1 MFQLPQAIQVDNTA
15 NKLLYQAAQDAQEQQ
30 KEISQLIQKNEQI
43 RREAFGGAQKQL
55 FDIASAQNVPV
66 EVQNQII
73 KSGLDGITQMYK
85 NRSGIK
91 SVDFSLA
98 ASQVLLNAKQTAT
111 SYQQYLGGGDKIIAD
126 LKEKGFDEVN
136 MKTALAQSIYDMAQV
151 QGPQGPVMQRVPKD
165 PSKLGDPIEFLRK
178 EVDANPQKYL
188 NREMSGKKLTEYFS
202 GYKPAELKTSTTQD
216 LTGSKTVKVSYTEKS
231 YPWTRVQEQKDPAT
245 GQTVKINVLDTEP
258 LTDGKGNKVLNA
270 DGSEV
275 QILSTNAY
283 NNILSSF
290 GNDVVAVK
298 EIDALGR
305 DAIDDY
311 NRTLGVNPQEITP
324 ENFAAAEQAHPGL
337 VNPFDAN
344 NRVIYSRIALT
355 KKLIPQFGKFGD
367 TSVTVDVAKPNV
379 TKVYNSSGNDIY
391 TRTGNLRPEAKF
403 PTAWAQIV
411 NQDADVMRVSE
422 NMSFEF
428 GGKSLTGR
436 RTGDRAQGQII
447 KDNGKRA
454 TVVSRPGEP
463 GTIYV
468 IELDTDG
475 EPTDQVTKLS
485 GQEAIDYG
493 AKISSA
499 NGSDIKTFGKLYGS
513 ATSTVVPMSDADKA
527 NVSSDVDRAAAA
539 EEGRALLGRVSQIRS
554 MDENETITA
563 NNALVKLGGKEVR
576 VKSIFRVDTPY
587 YRDSPIKVTLSDGK
601 VLTYKNRDVF
611 VADLLN
617 SNK

>member
-30 KEISQLIQKNEQI
+30 KELTQLIQKNEQI

-55 FDIASAQNVPV
+55 FDIASAQNVPT

-73 KSGLDGITQMYK
+73 KNGLDGITQMYK
-85 NRSGIK
+85 DRKGVK
-91 SVDFSLA
+91 SVDFSMA

-111 SYQQYLGGGDKIIAD
+111 AYQQYLGNGEKIVAD

-136 MKTALAQSIYDMAQV
+136 MKTALSQSIFDMAQV
-151 QGPQGPVMQRVPKD
+151 QGPQGPVMQKVPKN
-165 PSKLGDPIEFLRK
+165 PNSLGDPIEFLRK

-188 NREMSGKKLTEYFS
+188 NREMSNKKLTEYFS
-202 GYKPAELKTSTTQD
+202 GYKPAELKTATTQD

-270 DGSEV
+270 DGGEV

-324 ENFAAAEQAHPGL
+324 DNFAAAAEAHPGL

-355 KKLIPQFGKFGD
+355 KKLMPQFGRFGE

-379 TKVYNSSGNDIY
+379 TKVYNDLYTRSGNIK
-391 TRTGNLRPEAKF
+391 PEAKF

-411 NQDADVMRVSE
+411 NQDADVMRVAE
-422 NMSFEF
+422 NMTFQF
-428 GGKSLTGR
+428 DGKNVVGR
-436 RTGDRAQGQII
+436 RVGDRAQGQII

-454 TVVSRPGEP
+454 TVVARPEEP
-463 GTIYV
+463 NTIYV
-468 IELDTDG
+468 VELDSDG

-485 GQEAIDYG
+485 GQQAIDYG

-499 NGSDIKTFGKLYGS
+499 NGSDIKTFGRLYGD
-513 ATSTVVPMSDADKA
+513 ATKTVVPMSDADKA
-527 NVSSDVDRAAAA
+527 NVGTDVDRAAAI
-539 EEGRALLGRVSQIRS
+539 EEGRALVGRASQIRA
-554 MDENETITA
+554 MKDGETISA
-563 NNALVKLGGKEVR
+563 NNALVKLNGKEVKI
-576 VKSIFRVDTPY
+576 KSIFRKDTGWFS
-587 YRDSPIKVTLSDGK
+587 DSPVVVTLADGS
-601 VLTYKNRDVF
+601 TMTFNNRNELANALVQ
-611 VADLLN
+611 